1 MHSKIL
7 TFALASLAALPL
19 AAAEP
24 WTLQQCVDYA
34 MDHNIQ
40 LKRQVVAAEVAQED
54 VNSAKAQLFPS
65 LSFAT
70 NHNVSWRPWS
80 ENFVNVENGTMTS
93 TSSETNYNGTYGIS
107 AQWTVWNGGRNRKQ
121 LQKSRVA
128 KEQADL
134 EQQVTAAT
142 IQEQIA
148 QYYVQILYQTEAVK
162 VNEQILQSTLIQL
175 ARAEEMYAVGAMS
188 KADLAQMQAQAG
200 QDKYNVVNASTMLD
214 RYKLQLKQIL
224 EIADS
229 EPMEVAI
236 PDIADSDVAAPLP
249 SRTDAYRAAL
259 SSRPEIMSGQAAVKA
274 SDLDISIAKR
284 GYLPSLSM
292 MAGINTSNSSGIGD
306 SWTNQWKHNLSN
318 SIGLTLSV
326 PIFDNR
332 QNKTNVAKARLAK
345 ETSQLSLDQAEMD
358 LFNDIE
364 SFWLNAYNAQRQFAA
379 ATENVKAMQQS
390 YELVSEQFSL
400 GLKDI
405 VDLTTGK
412 NNLIQAEQQMLQSK
426 YTALLNMALL
436 RFYGGNPLTL

>member
-1 MHSKIL
+1 MKCFTL
-7 TFALASLAALPL
+7 GVAVMLASASYAAD
-19 AAAEP
+19 P
-24 WTLQQCVDYA
+24 WSLEQCVDYA
-34 MDHNIQ
+34 MAHNIK
-40 LKRQVVAAEVAQED
+40 LKQQVVAVEVAQED
-54 VNSAKAQLFPS
+54 VSSSKAQLFPS

-80 ENFVNVENGTMTS
+80 ESFVNLENGTMTS

-121 LQKSRVA
+121 VQRSRVA
-128 KEQADL
+128 QEQAEL
-134 EQQVTAAT
+134 EQQTTAAT

-162 VNEQILQSTLIQL
+162 VNQQILESTLTQL
-175 ARAEEMYAVGAMS
+175 SRAEEMYAVGAMS

-200 QDKYNVVNASTMLD
+200 QDRYNVVNAQTMLD
-214 RYKLQLKQIL
+214 QYKLQLKQIL
-224 EIADS
+224 EIDNVD
-229 EPMEVAI
+229 PLEVAI
-236 PDIADSDVAAPLP
+236 PDIADADVMWPLP
-249 SRTDAYRAAL
+249 SRTEAYQAAL
-259 SSRPEIMSGQAAVKA
+259 ACRPEIMSSQAAIKA
-274 SDLDISIAKR
+274 ADIDVSIAKR

-292 MAGINTSNSSGIGD
+292 MAGINTSNSSGMND
-306 SWTNQWKHNLSN
+306 SWANQWKRNLNN

-345 ETSQLSLDQAEMD
+345 ETSQLNLDAAKMD

-364 SFWLNAYNAQRQFAA
+364 SFWLNAYNAQQQFTAA
-379 ATENVKAMQQS
+379 VANVEAMQES
-390 YELVSEQFSL
+390 YRLVSEQFSV

-436 RFYGGNPLTL
+436 RFYSGNQLSLN